1 MKVKMQVKTQSQPK
15 MFDLQECE
23 AGEPMT
29 FQSGLRLLSL
39 VRTWCQTNALILT
52 PLLSRY

>member
-15 MFDLQECE
+15 NVKHEIQ
-23 AGEPMT
+23 PMT
-29 FQSGLRLLSL
+29 FESGLRLLSL
-39 VRTWCQTNALILT
+39 VRTHT